1 MGDLPQPALIDETIS
16 TFMMLKGTFSLTLR
30 ATKRQLDPLFKLM
43 NVRLCTPDY
52 SCVSIQLWTKAM
64 AVRPNYVRAAQCILL
79 RQISTMVFDGIVQID
94 RDDYQSGVD
103 VQHRIKRTAIPASGY
118 IYQTLV
124 GIRLLCDWL
133 SNPALYDWVQF
144 EADDQEDAKGLDD
157 IVAQRPDGLLELVQ
171 VKFTVDPFEP
181 KNALS
186 WSWLLQRKGTK
197 GKSLL
202 EKWSAAAFRIGLD
215 RLGKVSLT
223 TNRRP
228 DASFS
233 SQLYGTKVDLTVLPE
248 ALRDEVAE
256 HVGGASNAT
265 LFFDRF
271 EFSHSYE
278 GYETLDRHVSAE
290 LERRHTDHQG
300 WLALYRQ
307 AIDWSIRRNSPS
319 PDGLITLEVLRATI
333 SERQPRPLDQNFRI
347 PTGYLPPDP
356 EFADAFVEEVAS
368 GSWNIRILWGS
379 PGQGKSTFLSYLCS
393 RMTEYGLPFVRHHYF
408 LDLQDPSD
416 RFSLKSV
423 AHSLIAQMQAAD
435 PVVLPPVGS
444 QPEDLRTWL
453 TAYGDAY
460 AAIGKRFVVIIDGL
474 DHVWRENAEIIEP
487 LESLFAQLL
496 PLPANTS
503 LILGTQRVEPAQ
515 LPARLNR
522 YTEQEHW
529 VELPRM
535 RLSSI
540 RAWLDAQ
547 FVASTFRLESVS
559 VTQQPDQLAEL
570 SLAFEHITEGHP
582 LVLTYTYLA
591 LIQLSPVLTA
601 RRIYEHTPHPLG
613 DARAYY
619 RALWQG
625 LSWQAKDALH
635 LMAEDGFIW
644 PMGALGVCLGTANS
658 KLEDE
663 VGHLLVAVDAGL
675 IAFHG
680 SLYVFVSSQA
690 DHHARL
696 QSLLPNV
703 RCWLTDEAPAYL
715 RWAWLWLYESRL
727 GEYTALL
734 AGTTRTW
741 AIAALTRAYPVGQI
755 SRILAAAEEVAFIS
769 GDYEQAIRKRWLK
782 IRLDSGL
789 THQLDDPSILED
801 YALRLTPDPY
811 PALLLASEVSQ
822 NSIAGLHQFATLCL
836 SLGQAERGTEV
847 QERMRHKINDRLRSG
862 VMASHERDQ
871 LVELYLEVAAGT
883 GHYEPAK
890 VLALIRQ
897 HNRSVKVFE
906 NFLRDASLAS
916 ELNPIMAFV
925 RQPMPV
931 SLRRLVEVEAVRT
944 GAWIDAKLHEWDDFN
959 RFTKHP
965 LSSCWRILYKHN
977 SVIDKIPSTQPHEAL
992 VQKFVSY
999 DETEFARYLHFMFF
1013 ASVGNV
1019 LLLRGAQ
1026 QPGGLGVSSE
1036 RTWLNAALDKL
1047 AGAANKCGSLF
1058 ARGEYPDFSLIY
1070 RLVDLKRPA
1079 LSDHEAWADL
1089 RSLTKALSMITAD
1102 LFFLG
1107 KPRSRLDYI
1116 PSGEWKRSYQSELFA
1131 LHDWRKLFLTRHFRL
1146 LSENV
1151 VRAQIETQAQAV
1163 LSTVGPFNEKGS
1175 ELTELCGWA
1184 TAYGMSELGE
1194 HLLANAYRY
1203 GLAYGWRKD
1212 WRLPS
1217 ILDAVAEASLYDSQ
1231 TAISLLEKLAPI
1243 YSEIGE
1249 MTEKSGANTSDLAGL
1264 LLKLMP
1270 EAYLRFYRFLLDRG
1284 EWYEAE
1290 QVFAAF
1296 IETIDESMPA
1306 TAVVTAFLWDEESRK
1321 RVKKGANL
1329 QLDVML
1335 STWEQGRSE
1344 LQNESRENLSSK
1356 EEALDESLMPA
1367 IESYPPSMLPDFA
1380 AAVRDMKRYSQSE
1393 IWFIRWFEH
1402 WCDRGKGVELLDALG
1417 IALGS
1422 PELGAESA
1430 LLDRAFHLCLKLHGP
1445 NKAFRW
1451 IVEAHRHRRGWS
1463 EQYHGAKDS
1472 TRRIALVAQHYP
1484 KRWAEFVAQT
1494 SRSVSKHYEPECV
1507 IPDVGLMS
1515 LLLRVGEVQR
1525 AMSVLQTIVD
1535 LVVEEFEVQPLT
1547 RPEWLDEER
1556 A

>member
-1 MGDLPQPALIDETIS
+1 
-16 TFMMLKGTFSLTLR
+16 
-30 ATKRQLDPLFKLM
+30 
-43 NVRLCTPDY
+43 
-52 SCVSIQLWTKAM
+52 
-64 AVRPNYVRAAQCILL
+64 
-79 RQISTMVFDGIVQID
+79 
-94 RDDYQSGVD
+94 

-171 VKFTVDPFEP
+171 VKFTVDPHEP
-181 KNALS
+181 RNALS

-233 SQLYGTKVDLTVLPE
+233 SQLYGAKVDLTVLPE
-248 ALRDEVAE
+248 ALRDEVVE

-271 EFSHSYE
+271 EFSHSYV

-319 PDGLITLEVLRATI
+319 PDGRITLEVLRATI

-368 GSWNIRILWGS
+368 GAWNIRILWGS

-423 AHSLIAQMQAAD
+423 AHSLIVQMQAAD
-435 PVVLPPVGS
+435 VVILPPAGH
-444 QPEDLRTWL
+444 QPEDLRAWF
-453 TAYGDAY
+453 TACGDAY

-474 DHVWRENAEIIEP
+474 DHVWRENAKIIEP
-487 LESLFAQLL
+487 LESLFVQLL

-503 LILGTQRVEPAQ
+503 LILGTQRVELTQ
-515 LPARLNR
+515 LPVRLNR
-522 YTEQEHW
+522 YTEREHW

-547 FVASTFRLESVS
+547 FVANTFRLESTS
-559 VTQQPDQLAEL
+559 ATPQLDQLAEL
-570 SLAFEHITEGHP
+570 SLAFENVTEGHP
-582 LVLTYTYLA
+582 LVLTYTFLA
-591 LIQLSPVLTA
+591 LVQLSPVLTA
-601 RRIYEHTPHPLG
+601 RRIIEHIPHPLG

-644 PMGALGVCLGTANS
+644 PIGALGVCLGVANS

-680 SLYVFVSSQA
+680 SLYVFVSSEA

-696 QSLLPNV
+696 QSLLPSV
-703 RCWLTDEAPAYL
+703 RCWLADEAPAYL

-727 GEYTALL
+727 GAHTALL

-741 AIAALTRAYPVGQI
+741 AIAALTRAYPVEQI
-755 SRILAAAEEVAFIS
+755 SRILAAAEEVAFTS

-782 IRLDSGL
+782 IRVDSGL
-789 THQLDDPSILED
+789 TYQLDDPRILEN
-801 YALRLTPDPY
+801 YALRVTPDPY
-811 PALLLASEVSQ
+811 PALLLASEVNQ
-822 NSIAGLHQFATLCL
+822 YSILGLHQFAMLCL
-836 SLGQAERGTEV
+836 SLGQAERATEV
-847 QERMRHKINDRLRSG
+847 QERMRNKINERLRSG
-862 VMASHERDQ
+862 VMTSHERDQ

-890 VLALIRQ
+890 VLGLIRQ
-897 HNRSVKVFE
+897 HNREVEVFE

-916 ELNPIMAFV
+916 DLNPIMAFV
-925 RQPMPV
+925 RQPMPLR
-931 SLRRLVEVEAVRT
+931 LRRLVEVEAVRT

-965 LSSCWRILYKHN
+965 LSSCWQIIYKHN
-977 SVIDKIPSTQPHEAL
+977 AVIDKIPSTQPHDAL
-992 VQKFVSY
+992 VQKFASY
-999 DETEFARYLHFMFF
+999 DETEFARYLHFIFF
-1013 ASVGNV
+1013 ALVGNV
-1019 LLLRGAQ
+1019 LLLPGAQ
-1026 QPGGLGVSSE
+1026 LPGGLGVSSE
-1036 RTWLNAALDKL
+1036 RTWLNSALGKL
-1047 AGAANKCGSLF
+1047 AVAANKCGLLF

-1070 RLVDLKRPA
+1070 RLIDLKRPV

-1089 RSLTKALSMITAD
+1089 RSLTKALSMIAAD

-1107 KPRSRLDYI
+1107 KPRSRLSHL
-1116 PSGEWKRSYQSELFA
+1116 PSGEWERSYQSELFD
-1131 LHDWRKLFLTRHFRL
+1131 LHDWQTLFLIRHFRL
-1146 LSENV
+1146 LSEDV
-1151 VRAQIETQAQAV
+1151 VRVQIETQAQAL
-1163 LSTVGPFNEKGS
+1163 LSTVGLFNRHGS

-1194 HLLANAYRY
+1194 RLLANAYRY

-1217 ILDAVAEASLYDSQ
+1217 ILDAVAEMSLHDPQ
-1231 TAISLLEKLAPI
+1231 AAIILLEKLAPI
-1243 YSEIGE
+1243 YAEIGE
-1249 MTEKSGANTSDLAGL
+1249 MTEKSGASISDLAGL

-1270 EAYLRFYRFLLDRG
+1270 ETYLRFYRFLLDRS
-1284 EWYEAE
+1284 EWCEAE
-1290 QVFAAF
+1290 RVFAAF
-1296 IETIDESMPA
+1296 IETIDESTPA
-1306 TAVVTAFLWDEESRK
+1306 AAVVTAFLWDGESRK
-1321 RVKKGANL
+1321 SVKKGANP
-1329 QLDVML
+1329 QVDAML
-1335 STWEQGRSE
+1335 SIWGQGCTESQDVSSE
-1344 LQNESRENLSSK
+1344 YLGSK
-1356 EEALDESLMPA
+1356 EEVLDEALMPS
-1367 IESYPPSMLPDFA
+1367 IEIYPPSIFPDFV
-1380 AAVRDMKRYSQSE
+1380 AAVREMRLYTQSE
-1393 IWFIRWFEH
+1393 TWFIRWFEY
-1402 WCDRGKGVELLDALG
+1402 WCDRGKGRELLDALG
-1417 IALGS
+1417 TALGS
-1422 PELGAESA
+1422 TEFGAESA

-1451 IVEAHRHRRGWS
+1451 IVEAHRHRRGWA

-1472 TRRIALVAQHYP
+1472 TQRIALVAQHYP
-1484 KRWAEFVAQT
+1484 KRWAEFVTQT
-1494 SRSVSKHYEPECV
+1494 SRSVSKIYESERV

-1515 LLLRVGEVQR
+1515 LLLHVGEVQR
-1525 AMSVLQTIVD
+1525 ALSVLQTIVD

-1547 RPEWLDEER
+1547 RPVWLDKGS